1 MKVFISGDTPDG
13 FICKMIKGWKHEVF
27 SRLPNGE
34 NTISEG
40 DIISNMKDT
49 DIAIFFLSPK
59 QKEKIG
65 IRDHLTAFSM
75 GIPSVSIIL
84 KSENNIGISEN
95 LKLLSDKVIE
105 VQNRNAL
112 RDGIREF
119 ISNPPSR
126 KESKNSSLKERY

>member
-1 MKVFISGDTPDG
+1 
-13 FICKMIKGWKHEVF
+13 
-27 SRLPNGE
+27 
-34 NTISEG
+34 
-40 DIISNMKDT
+40 
-49 DIAIFFLSPK
+49 
-59 QKEKIG
+59 
-65 IRDHLTAFSM
+65 M